1 MRHLSPCHLSLFLIA
16 IGAGQSVY
24 ALPRVESRVIPTQP
38 TVATQAEKSQYPASA
53 QPALSEALLDQVSIL
68 QKEVQELRGLLEIQE
83 HELKRV
89 EKSQQT
95 LFLNLEKQLTDKT
108 QKKGT
113 TTAVSNMMPSLK
125 PPTNMA
131 DELPTV
137 AKKEAL
143 PETVPST
150 NTPISLIKTAEGF
163 LKEKKY
169 IEAEKNYQA
178 YIEAHPTGEFAPSVY
193 YTLGEIYWTEWHTE
207 KSNTLLLEKAV
218 HAFSDVANGFPHHNK
233 AKDALLKIGLVEIEK
248 GNYQTAAQYFK
259 RVIDQYPQSPSAK
272 IAELRLQKLMQDG
285 RIS

>member
-1 MRHLSPCHLSLFLIA
+1 MRHFSCYLPVFLIA
-16 IGAGQSVY
+16 IGAGQSVH
-24 ALPRVESRVIPTQP
+24 ALPRVESRVIPTQ
-38 TVATQAEKSQYPASA
+38 ATASSQPERLQYAESA
-53 QPALSEALLDQVSIL
+53 QPALSEALLDQISVL
-68 QKEVQELRGLLEIQE
+68 QREVQELRGLLETQE

-95 LFLNLEKQLTDKT
+95 LFLNLEKQLTDNT

-113 TTAVSNMMPSLK
+113 TAALSNVMSSLK
-125 PPTNMA
+125 PATNTTPEPA
-131 DELPTV
+131 TL
-137 AKKEAL
+137 AKKEEL
-143 PETVPST
+143 TEKIPRTETDVT
-150 NTPISLIKTAEGF
+150 LIKTAEGF

-272 IAELRLQKLMQDG
+272 IAELRLQKLIQDG